1 MKNPHILDMKLSEII
16 TQRLAV
22 LGVERP
28 SLRLTDELERV
39 LVPKVCRH
47 VNATMTRRLVA
58 RAFAATLAGKGGL
71 GEHPQQAANPPGGT
85 LCVACKSHD
94 NATLL

>member
-1 MKNPHILDMKLSEII
+1 MKLSEII
-16 TQRLAV
+16 TQRLAG

-28 SLRLTDELERV
+28 SCRLTDELERL
-39 LVPKVCRH
+39 LVPKVVRLI
-47 VNATMTRRLVA
+47 NGTMTRRLVA

-71 GEHPQQAANPPGGT
+71 GEHPQQAANPPGGPVS
-85 LCVACKSHD
+85 VACKSHD